1 MFELSQDPMILP
13 RIEFPLFLGFKKLE
27 LKEKL
32 KEVIIALGVSFKI
45 NFE

>member
-13 RIEFPLFLGFKKLE
+13 RIEFPLFLSFEKLE

-32 KEVIIALGVSFKI
+32 KEVIIALGVSFQI
-45 NFE
+45 DLE